1 MIVTQ
6 TPTFPNGTQS
16 DMIYVVS
23 GSFFQYAQHRYICRV
38 QSGSET
44 LSSIKQ
50 VGNLDGMGV
59 FEVSRLLDDHMTYE
73 SPWLTTG
80 STPIVNSPGKNI
92 NQFTMSFAEEYG
104 TSLTSSIVTTGY
116 TVASG
121 SGTVIPAVVERDA
134 GYFNWPSS
142 SYDALTNAPHGF
154 DTIDDSSRANALV
167 VSGSDF
173 ATLSSLSG
181 IAPKGAVTSVFID
194 VYDILNPLGT
204 SIHTEQLTNP
214 FGTVDLEDQLIHVG
228 VGPANLADVPGLQT
242 YLNDPEQ
249 YPYYSVQFRYFEG
262 GEGTAGSKFYL
273 YNNKSNCYKGTNFAF
288 INKLG
293 VYDYYR
299 ATLVDTQNEKFERET
314 YKAPYINY
322 STKSTTVSYDAA
334 RRGDTQYY
342 ASFENSYTAET
353 DWLTQEQADY
363 LFELFESP
371 SVYVQ
376 RGDKMLGCVIT
387 NASEAY
393 KTNPKGQK
401 IFKFTI
407 QYRLSNS
414 KHSRY

>member
-59 FEVSRLLDDHMTYE
+59 FEVSRLLDDHMAYE

-92 NQFTMSFAEEYG
+92 NEFEISFAEEYG
-104 TSLTSSIVTTGY
+104 TSLTSPIVTTGY
-116 TVASG
+116 TLASG
-121 SGTVIPAVVERDA
+121 SGKVIPAVVERDA
-134 GYFNWPSS
+134 GYFNWPSA
-142 SYDALTNAPHGF
+142 SYDALTNAPHGAATV
-154 DTIDDSSRANALV
+154 DASTVINALE

-181 IAPKGAVTSVFID
+181 IAPKGNLTSVFID
-194 VYDILNPLGT
+194 VYST
-204 SIHTEQLTNP
+204 ASYTTVHTETITNP
-214 FGTVDLEDQLIHVG
+214 YGTTDLEDQLVHVG
-228 VGPANLADVPGLQT
+228 VGPANLADVSGLQT
-242 YLNDPEQ
+242 YLNDPKT
-249 YPYYSVQFRYFEG
+249 YPYYSVQFRYFDS
-262 GEGTAGSKFYL
+262 GEGTEGSLYYI
-273 YNNKSNCYKGTNFAF
+273 YNNKDYCYKGTNFAF

-299 ATLVDTQNEKFERET
+299 ATLVDTQNEKFERES

-322 STKSTTVSYDAA
+322 STKSTTIDYDAA